1 MGTNRRPIHITEN
14 QLKNIILESVKKAL
28 GEAIEMARNVPQQIR
43 NSYLKKMIKE
53 YPDLDPDGF
62 FWMGDSLKHNGKKKP
77 KNAPKEKIGKPE
89 GMRRL

>member
-43 NSYLKKMIKE
+43 NSYLKKN
-53 YPDLDPDGF
+53 D
-62 FWMGDSLKHNGKKKP
+62 
-77 KNAPKEKIGKPE
+77 
-89 GMRRL
+89 